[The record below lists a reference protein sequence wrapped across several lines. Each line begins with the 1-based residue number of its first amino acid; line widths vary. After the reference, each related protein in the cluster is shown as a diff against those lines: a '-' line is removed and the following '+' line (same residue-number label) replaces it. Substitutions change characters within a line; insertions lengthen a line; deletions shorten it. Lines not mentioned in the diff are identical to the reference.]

1 MKKYTYIDLFA
12 GAGGL
17 SLGFDRAGFKNLFSV
32 EFDKTYANTYIQN
45 FPDHKMI
52 IDDIKPKTVCAIIV
66 AYSFLLIPSA
76 KIRFPLVFL

>member
-17 SLGFDRAGFKNLFSV
+17 SLGFDRAGFKNIFSV
-32 EFDKTYANTYIQN
+32 EFDKTYANTYMKN

-52 IDDIKPKTVCAIIV
+52 IDDIKK
-66 AYSFLLIPSA
+66 
-76 KIRFPLVFL
+76 